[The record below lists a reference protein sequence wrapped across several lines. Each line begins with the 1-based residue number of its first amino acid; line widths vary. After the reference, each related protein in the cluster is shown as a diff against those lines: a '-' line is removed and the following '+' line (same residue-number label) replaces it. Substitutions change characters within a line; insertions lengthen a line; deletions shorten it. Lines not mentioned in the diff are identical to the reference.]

1 MQRDINLVV
10 QTLKNAK
17 DRQRGCSLLIGAG
30 CSVKAG
36 IPVASKFTE
45 IIQERFPESYKMAK
59 QKAYP
64 QCMAELSLG
73 ERRDLIGDFVDK
85 ANINWAHICIAQLI
99 KHGYIDRVLT
109 VNFDPLVV
117 RACALLGVFPA
128 VYDFAASQRFKPA
141 DIPDQAVFYLH
152 GQRSGFVLLNTESE
166 VKELSNHLEPV
177 FSDAA
182 RGRTWLVVGYS
193 GANDPVFEHLAQI
206 ERFDHRLFWVCYKDE
221 DPPAHV
227 REKILVPGKDAYYVK
242 GFDADDFFV
251 TLAQKLG
258 HFPPDLVGKPFSH
271 LEQLITMLTP
281 YNLPGQASTIDVTSG
296 TMKQIR
302 EAIERHGETPQAE
315 ARAVEQIRSGTTQ
328 ETSAEKASET
338 AAALSRKALELIMA
352 GDYDAVVALRPEYD
366 KNPTPELAENLAR
379 AYSVQGSRLYDQAE
393 AASDGEAKLL
403 LDQAIEK
410 FKIALE
416 IKPNYDVALND
427 CGIAIAERAKFES
440 GEDAERLIA
449 TAIDKFKAAFE
460 LNKYD
465 SDALNNWGFSLYK
478 LAKLKSDEEADGLFS
493 TAYEKYKA
501 ALRINPNYYY
511 AFDSWGTTLAE
522 QAKRSVG
529 DDRERLYALAYEKF
543 EAAVKLQPYHHIALT
558 NWAGALV
565 EHAKTKSGE
574 EAERLLA
581 LAEEKR
587 EAARRIKSPSS

>member
-73 ERRDLIGDFVDK
+73 ERRDLIADFVDK

-166 VKELSNHLEPV
+166 VEELSNHLEPV

-193 GANDPVFEHLAQI
+193 GANDPVFEHLARI

-221 DPPAHV
+221 EPPTHV

-281 YNLPGQASTIDVTSG
+281 YNLPGQESTIDVTSG

-302 EAIERHGETPQAE
+302 AAIERYGETPQAE
-315 ARAVEQIRSGTTQ
+315 ARAEEQIRSGTMQ
-328 ETSAEKASET
+328 EASAETASET
-338 AAALSRKALELIMA
+338 AAALSRKVLELIMA
-352 GDYDAVVALRPEYD
+352 GDYDAVVALRSEYD
-366 KNPTPELAENLAR
+366 KNPTPEFTENLAL
-379 AYSVQGSRLYDQAE
+379 AYLFQGMRFRKQAE
-393 AASDGEAKLL
+393 TASVRVAKWL
-403 LDQAIEK
+403 LDQSIAKYKLSLEIKPDYPAALNNWGNCILEQAKLESADKAGPLITSAIEK
-410 FKIALE
+410 FKAVIEA
-416 IKPNYDVALND
+416 
-427 CGIAIAERAKFES
+427 
-440 GEDAERLIA
+440 DA
-449 TAIDKFKAAFE
+449 FH
-460 LNKYD
+460 YH
-465 SDALNNWGFSLYK
+465 ALNNWGFALY
-478 LAKLKSDEEADGLFS
+478 LQAKSKPNEEADELFS

-501 ALRINPNYYY
+501 ALEIDPDYPHT
-511 AFDSWGTTLAE
+511 FDSWGTTLAE
-522 QAKRSVG
+522 QAKRKVG
-529 DDRERLYALAYEKF
+529 EERERLYALAYEKF
-543 EAAVKLQPYHHIALT
+543 EAAVKLKPDYHLART
-558 NWAGALV
+558 NWADALA
-565 EHAKTKSGE
+565 EHAKTKSGA

-581 LAEEKR
+581 LAEKKR
-587 EAARRIKSPSS
+587 EAARRIKSLSS